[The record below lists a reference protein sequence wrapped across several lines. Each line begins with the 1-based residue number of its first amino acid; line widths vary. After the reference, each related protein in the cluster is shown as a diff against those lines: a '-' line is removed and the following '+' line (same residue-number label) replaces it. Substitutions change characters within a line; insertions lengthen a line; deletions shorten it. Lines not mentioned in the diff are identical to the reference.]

1 MLWLAAILI
10 GGGVFSATTVQVL
23 RRFGT
28 NRWPMAAGIGA
39 VLLTPAGGVMVLL
52 TSPSLGNGFAM
63 FLVAVGAGGG
73 SLASGVAIAKLV
85 KAVIIPDPIV
95 ETALGTAA
103 FLGGVVASIILFS
116 FLIGSMMPR
125 IT

>member
-1 MLWLAAILI
+1 
-10 GGGVFSATTVQVL
+10 
-23 RRFGT
+23 
-28 NRWPMAAGIGA
+28 
-39 VLLTPAGGVMVLL
+39 
-52 TSPSLGNGFAM
+52 M
-63 FLVAVGAGGG
+63 FFVAVGASGG
-73 SLASGVAIAKLV
+73 SLASGVAIARLV

-103 FLGGVVASIILFS
+103 FFGGVVASIILVS

>member
-28 NRWPMAAGIGA
+28 NRWPTAAGIGA
-39 VLLTPAGGVMVLL
+39 VLLTAAGSVIVVL

-63 FLVAVGAGGG
+63 FLVAVGASGG
-73 SLASGVAIAKLV
+73 SLASGVAIARLV

-103 FLGGVVASIILFS
+103 FFGGVVASIILVS